1 MKEYNVSSL
10 ITILMDIIAD
20 SQINTGTIVL
30 EAVATHPNVN
40 VDVTPTMISNL
51 MNRKTDV
58 HGDIKRGASQKA
70 VAYFARTELNKKTD
84 ATHQPIENR

>member
-10 ITILMDIIAD
+10 ITIMMDIIAD

-70 VAYFARTELNKKTD
+70 VADFARTE
-84 ATHQPIENR
+84 